1 MKKFFIEDKS
11 PLKQKIYFNKN
22 KKKYISF
29 PYISFLFISFLLI
42 LNFYYSIKIFLYLR
56 NRDIKFLKSEKELD
70 KNTYKYQKEE
80 GKEQGNK
87 NKKINKIK
95 KSINF
100 NDIENTDLNIF
111 KLIENKIKDI
121 VELTL
126 EEQKFFHGLIR
137 KIKPKK
143 IVEIGVSRGGS
154 SVLILNAIKDIK
166 HARLFSIDKL
176 NYCYKNKKK
185 KPGYVVEEK
194 FPELMNKWTRYIGT
208 LTSQV
213 IENIGNDI
221 DLVFIDTMHTTPGEM
236 LDWLMVL
243 PFLKNEA
250 IVVFHDIYILYNS
263 KKLINTK
270 TITSNNQ
277 LICYI
282 RGELILPLYGNKTF
296 NRNIGAL
303 KLAPEQKNYYYQYF
317 LALAI
322 QWEYMPSKNDIQ
334 FMRDFFMKN
343 YGQKYID
350 IFDEALEKNKIYLD
364 SIKK

>member
-1 MKKFFIEDKS
+1 MLKFLF
-11 PLKQKIYFNKN
+11 QG
-22 KKKYISF
+22 
-29 PYISFLFISFLLI
+29 ISFLFISSLLI
-42 LNFYYSIKIFLYLR
+42 LNLYYSIKLFICLR
-56 NRDIKFLKSEKELD
+56 NRDFKFLKSEKELD
-70 KNTYKYQKEE
+70 KRNYKYQKEE
-80 GKEQGNK
+80 GKEQYNK
-87 NKKINKIK
+87 NIKINNIK
-95 KSINF
+95 KFINF
-100 NDIENTDLNIF
+100 NDIENIDLNIF

-137 KIKPKK
+137 TIKPKK

-154 SVLILNAIKDIK
+154 SVLILNSIKDIEN
-166 HARLFSIDKL
+166 ARLFSIDKL
-176 NYCYKNKKK
+176 NYCYRNKKK
-185 KPGYVVEEK
+185 KPGYIVEEK

-213 IENIGNDI
+213 IEKIGNDI
-221 DLVFIDTMHTTPGEM
+221 DLAFIDTMHITPGEM

-243 PFLKNEA
+243 PFLKDEA
-250 IVVFHDIYILYNS
+250 IVVFHDTYVLYNS
-263 KKLINTK
+263 KLYINTK

-282 RGELILPLYGNKTF
+282 RGELILPQYGNKTF

-303 KLAPEQKNYYYQYF
+303 KLASGQKNYYYQYF

-322 QWEYMPSKNDIQ
+322 QWEYMPSKTDIQ
-334 FMRDFFMKN
+334 LMRYFFIKY
-343 YGQKYID
+343 YGKKYVD

-364 SIKK
+364 NFKK